1 MRKSERFRLLE
12 LQVVRMQFEIE
23 LLQATLQT
31 FLDTQNMRM
40 PDLDSGKWYNRRTGR
55 ENE

>member
-1 MRKSERFRLLE
+1 MRKSERLRLLE